1 MCLKV
6 EIASLTLICLGGM
19 AVPLATERNRQ
30 HPASV
35 KAVPQEVL
43 QPQASQN
50 NNNQHKPQKYFQDV
64 YVAKNNPKELEFGH
78 VFENLNDWEQRFEKL
93 NLENLNR
100 QGKVRWGDKNGAY
113 GEHYWDYNHAGH
125 NQQEESDINAEDSSE
140 GQIKRASQE
149 ESGNVPVYQHQD
161 VRFKRNP
168 DEDVEFINDAA
179 RSSALDSRAPKHDD
193 PNNQGRN
200 ENIIK

>member
-1 MCLKV
+1 
-6 EIASLTLICLGGM
+6 M
-19 AVPLATERNRQ
+19 AVPSPIERTQQ
-30 HPASV
+30 HPAAV
-35 KAVPQEVL
+35 KVVPQEVL
-43 QPQASQN
+43 QPQTSQN
-50 NNNQHKPQKYFQDV
+50 NNPQKPQKYFQDV

-125 NQQEESDINAEDSSE
+125 NQQEESDINTGDSSKE
-140 GQIKRASQE
+140 VQIKGESQE
-149 ESGNVPVYQHQD
+149 ESGNVPAYQHQV
-161 VRFKRNP
+161 VRLKRNP

-179 RSSALDSRAPKHDD
+179 RSSALDSRAPKHGGNYRRSKESR
-193 PNNQGRN
+193 PKRN
-200 ENIIK
+200 SY